1 MGGAGFQ
8 AIPCVNSVY
17 QALCGRGWVP
27 DYSSDCMCEQCVP
40 GPFVGGA
47 GFQAIP
53 VTACVNSVYQALC
66 GRSWVPG
73 YSSDCMCEQCVPG
86 PLWEGLGS
94 RLFQ

>member
-1 MGGAGFQ
+1 M
-8 AIPCVNSVY
+8 
-17 QALCGRGWVP
+17 
-27 DYSSDCMCEQCVP
+27 
-40 GPFVGGA
+40 GGA

-66 GRSWVPG
+66 GRGWVPG